1 MHKFVCAQV
10 PSKLNRNLKF
20 YNIFFLIVLN
30 AREKTLFFVLLLYS
44 VSTIH
49 RFGLVL
55 MFRTHSRIQSQ
66 SHFSRC
72 LKKYQRNCKNEAAS
86 KEHVYFSCCFGVSLL
101 FCTEN
106 LGILLLHSFKESQKI
121 QMNRSSLCSL
131 SQLKLHGF

>member
-1 MHKFVCAQV
+1 MCAGTVETQPKFEVLQH
-10 PSKLNRNLKF
+10 
-20 YNIFFLIVLN
+20 FLSHCVEC
-30 AREKTLFFVLLLYS
+30 ARENTFFVLLLYS

-55 MFRTHSRIQSQ
+55 MFRIHSRIQSQ

-106 LGILLLHSFKESQKI
+106 LGILLLHSFEESQQI
-121 QMNRSSLCSL
+121 QRNRSSLCSL
-131 SQLKLHGF
+131 SQLKLHLPGF